1 MKKIMGFLL
10 MLFVIV
16 CLANLSFADDY
27 TCTLSTYNVTGTTSE
42 FALGA
47 YPQIAD
53 GVIVD
58 KLVFSN
64 SGTTLQT
71 ISIYDTAT
79 SISAASLSQTF
90 ILPSSA
96 TATITIIDY
105 PGHNPLKLRNMSV
118 NKSSTAT
125 DVYMNV
131 QYR

>member
-1 MKKIMGFLL
+1 MKRLFSVFVLL
-10 MLFVIV
+10 IELAVI
-16 CLANLSFADDY
+16 SFAADY
-27 TCTLSTYNVTGTTSE
+27 TCTLSTYNVKGTTSE

-79 SISAASLSQTF
+79 STSAASLSQIF

>member
-1 MKKIMGFLL
+1 MKRLFSVFVLL
-10 MLFVIV
+10 IELAVI
-16 CLANLSFADDY
+16 SFAADY
-27 TCTLSTYNVTGTTSE
+27 TCTLSTYNVKGTTSE

-47 YPQIAD
+47 YPQIVD

-79 SISAASLSQTF
+79 SISAASLSAKF

-105 PGHNPLKLRNMSV
+105 PRHNPLKLRNMAV